1 MVASPLETLA
11 NKYDNVI
18 IYDDRGDVAGVF
30 VKFYKCKSSDLVAGL
45 PDHTHPAFIINGVE
59 QDYILLGKYKAMQY
73 KNLDIRS
80 VPMGLPV
87 TSISPD
93 GLLSAI
99 KASSPVVSGMTIAD
113 YGLLKLWAQKYG
125 ITLRGNTQYGQD
137 VRAATVWKIGE
148 SYSADDERA
157 YEGWL
162 YKALV
167 SHTSSAANKP
177 DIAPLTWKRI
187 KMIGGLMSGDDT
199 YASTSSYDSRSRTL
213 TGSGPVEWF
222 FGGDP
227 GSLADLCTG
236 LPELQ
241 AGYRL
246 VNMELQILPNND
258 AADPAADLSATSE
271 GWKAILP
278 TGSGGGYEL
287 VAPGTA
293 GTLHWRNINS
303 TVTLDNNEP
312 SESELTGST
321 PNRAFKDMTASS
333 TLTDVPSIVKE
344 LGLFPTDSSDKT
356 PGTSLFNMV
365 ASERMVSRGTL
376 YNVSS
381 ASIVGMGGCRC
392 NITRAYAASYNSI
405 RPRALVVSGT

>member
-1 MVASPLETLA
+1 MVVSPLETLA

-45 PDHTHPAFIINGVE
+45 PNHTHPAFIINGVE
-59 QDYILLGKYKAMQY
+59 QDYILLGKYKASY
-73 KNLDIRS
+73 YTSTDYRG
-80 VPMGLPV
+80 VPLGLPRYA
-87 TSISPD
+87 SNPAYMFN
-93 GLLSAI
+93 AI
-99 KASSPVVSGMTIAD
+99 KASSPVVSCMTVAD
-113 YGLLKLWAQKYG
+113 YGFLKLWAQKYG
-125 ITLRGNTQYGQD
+125 IVLKGNTQYGQD
-137 VRAATVWKIGE
+137 VRDATVWKIGE

-167 SHTSSAANKP
+167 NHTSAAANKP
-177 DIAPLTWKRI
+177 DIAPMVWKRI
-187 KMIGGLMSGDDT
+187 KMIGGLMSPSDP
-199 YASTSSYDSRSRTL
+199 YAASSSYDSRTRTR
-213 TGSGPVEWF
+213 TGSGPLDWF
-222 FGGDP
+222 FGSDP

-236 LPELQ
+236 LAELQ
-241 AGYRL
+241 AGYRM

-287 VAPGTA
+287 VTPGTA
-293 GTLHWRNINS
+293 GTLHWRRENS
-303 TVTLDNNEP
+303 VIVLDNRAP
-312 SESELTGST
+312 DESELTNST
-321 PNRAFKDMTASS
+321 PNRAFKDLTASS

-344 LGLFPTDSSDKT
+344 MGLFPTDSSDKT
-356 PGTSLFNMV
+356 SGTVLLQMTAN
-365 ASERMVSRGTL
+365 ERLPIRGSI
-376 YNVSS
+376 YSVSS
-381 ASIVGMGGCRC
+381 ASIVGMGGCRY
-392 NITRAYAASYNSI
+392 NVIRGDTAYYHSI